1 MKIYTAIQPT
11 GDITIGNYIGAIKN
25 LEKYIN
31 DSKSTYLAVADLHSL
46 TVNPK
51 PNEIKENTK
60 KLLSLFYAL
69 ELNKNCNIMIQ
80 SKIKAHSQL
89 CWVLMNYV
97 RMGELERMTQYKD
110 KIQKKTNI
118 PNVGLFSYPVLMAA
132 DILLYDATHV
142 PVGVDQKQHLEL
154 TREIAQR
161 FNSQLKIDEFI
172 IPEPLIDEQSA
183 KIYSLTDPLKKMS
196 KSDENPK
203 SYISLFDDEKTI
215 IKKIKSATTDS
226 VGEIN
231 YDMENQ
237 PGVSNL
243 LIIYKEMKNIS
254 LEETIEYFKG
264 KQYGFLKE
272 EVAKAVVDVLIPI
285 QEKYKYFYENFH
297 QIEEELIITHQKIN
311 EKTNEKMEKIYNIIG
326 LR

>member
-1 MKIYTAIQPT
+1 MKIFTAIQPT
-11 GDITIGNYIGAIKN
+11 GDMTIGNYIGAIKN
-25 LEKYIN
+25 LENYMN
-31 DSKSTYLAVADLHSL
+31 NTQEVYLAVADLHSL
-46 TVNPK
+46 TINPEPK
-51 PNEIKENTK
+51 ELKENTK

-69 ELNKNCNIMIQ
+69 GLNEKCQIMVQ
-80 SKIKAHSQL
+80 SKIPAHTQL

-142 PVGVDQKQHLEL
+142 PVGIDQKQHLEL
-154 TREIAQR
+154 AREIAER
-161 FNSQLKIDEFI
+161 FNSQVKEDSFV
-172 IPEPLIDEQSA
+172 IPKPLIDEQSA

-203 SYISLFDDEKTI
+203 SFISLFDDEKTI
-215 IKKIKSATTDS
+215 IKKIKSAITDS
-226 VGEIN
+226 FGEIN
-231 YDMENQ
+231 YDIEKQ

-264 KQYGFLKE
+264 KQYGFLKK
-272 EVAKAVVDVLIPI
+272 EVAQAIIDVLIPI
-285 QEKYKYFYENFH
+285 QEKYNYFYENFSK
-297 QIEEELIITHQKIN
+297 INEELENNHLKIN
-311 EKTNEKMEKIYNIIG
+311 EKTNEKVKKIYNIIG